1 MSEKLAKKQKNIDMT
16 QGNPTK
22 QLVLFAIPMWIGGVF
37 QLLYNMVDTIVVG
50 RYVSMEALA
59 AIGATASTTFFLM
72 SMGNA
77 VTNSVSI
84 IISQAEGAKQE
95 AGMKK
100 SIAHAVYLTVVT
112 GLILGLLSIFGA
124 RPLMTLMQ
132 APTEIIDNSVLYI
145 QIVGGLTIG
154 QMVYNASTSVLR
166 AIGDSRT
173 PLYFL
178 IFSSLLNVVLDLA
191 FVLGLNAGVAGVAF
205 ATVISQMVSALLCTM
220 YMLNKYPKLRPDREA
235 WKFDISI
242 IKGYLRIGLPMCVQ
256 SAVLCVGDMIITS
269 VINTHGANIVAA
281 YTVGNRVQQ
290 LATITFSNLAFSF
303 SVYSGQNFGAKLY
316 DRIKDGLKKGLR
328 LIIGLALISSVIAII
343 FAKPLALIF
352 MDQNSADF
360 NPDVLEAAI
369 SLIRIQSSLF
379 IALGAIWAVNS
390 TLRGVGLVKVSLVS
404 SIVELSSKIGF
415 SILLPFVLGYIGIWM
430 AAPIGWVLGLIPS
443 TIYLINWFKNPEKY
457 TQKKAPAKSAEPAE

>member
-1 MSEKLAKKQKNIDMT
+1 MSEKLAKKAKNIDMT

-50 RYVSMEALA
+50 RYVSLDALA

-100 SIAHAVYLTVVT
+100 SIAHAAYLSVAAGV
-112 GLILGLLSIFGA
+112 ILGLFSLFGA

-132 APTEIIDNSVLYI
+132 APPEIIDNSVLYI

-154 QMVYNASTSVLR
+154 QMIYNGATSVLR

-178 IFSSLLNVVLDLA
+178 IFSSLLNVVLDLT

-220 YMLNKYPKLRPDREA
+220 YMLRKYPKLRPDREA

-242 IKGYLRIGLPMCVQ
+242 IKDYLRIGLPMCVQ

-269 VINTHGANIVAA
+269 VINRHGANIVAA

-328 LIIGLALISSVIAII
+328 LIIILALISSVIAII

-352 MDQNSADF
+352 MDQNSPDF

-390 TLRGVGLVKVSLVS
+390 TLRGIGLVKVSLAS

-415 SILLPFVLGYIGIWM
+415 SILLPLILGYIGIWM

-443 TIYLINWFKNPEKY
+443 TIYLIRWFKDPEKY
-457 TQKKAPAKSAEPAE
+457 SRKMAAPAEAAE

>member
-1 MSEKLAKKQKNIDMT
+1 
-16 QGNPTK
+16 
-22 QLVLFAIPMWIGGVF
+22 
-37 QLLYNMVDTIVVG
+37 
-50 RYVSMEALA
+50 
-59 AIGATASTTFFLM
+59 
-72 SMGNA
+72 
-77 VTNSVSI
+77 
-84 IISQAEGAKQE
+84 
-95 AGMKK
+95 
-100 SIAHAVYLTVVT
+100 
-112 GLILGLLSIFGA
+112 
-124 RPLMTLMQ
+124 
-132 APTEIIDNSVLYI
+132 
-145 QIVGGLTIG
+145 
-154 QMVYNASTSVLR
+154 
-166 AIGDSRT
+166 
-173 PLYFL
+173 
-178 IFSSLLNVVLDLA
+178 
-191 FVLGLNAGVAGVAF
+191 
-205 ATVISQMVSALLCTM
+205 LLCTM